1 MSWGK
6 RSTKHEVTNVKVS
19 FISLGCAKNLVN
31 TEQMMALC
39 RDAGHTLLEEP
50 AGADVVVIN
59 TCGFIDSAKEEAIDT
74 ILAAAQLKAEGK
86 VRKILVTGCLTQRY
100 QQEILTE
107 LPEVDGIM
115 GTGSYGEIVAALEEL
130 MGGGHPCRFASIH
143 GRIDEF
149 DRVLTTPKHYAY
161 LRIAE
166 GCDNHCAYCVIPSL
180 RGRYRSRRMEDVL
193 AEAKKLAD
201 AGVRECIV
209 IAQDITRYG
218 IDLYGERKLAA
229 LLREL
234 CKLDFHWIRLH
245 YLYPDEFTDELIDT
259 IADEEKVLPYLDI
272 PIQHCNDKVLK
283 AMNRRGDKAE
293 LLALFRKLRARIP
306 GLVLRTSLIAGL
318 PYEDEAAFEELCEFL
333 QEVRIERA
341 GVFPYSPEEGTPAA
355 KMERVDTDEAERR
368 ADLIVD
374 VQSRIMDDFNDSR
387 MGGVTEVLC
396 DGFDNQAMMF
406 VGRSYAE
413 SPDID
418 GRIYFTA
425 DHEVEA
431 GRFVPVRIT
440 GAMDGELTGE
450 LAE

>member
-1 MSWGK
+1 M
-6 RSTKHEVTNVKVS
+6 KVS

-74 ILAAAQLKAEGK
+74 ILAAAQLKAEGQ

-201 AGVRECIV
+201 AGVQECIV

-229 LLREL
+229 LLWEL

-306 GLVLRTSLIAGL
+306 GLVLRTSLITGL
-318 PYEDEAAFEELCEFL
+318 PYEDEAAFEELCDFL
-333 QEVRIERA
+333 GEQKLQRVGA
-341 GVFPYSPEEGTPAA
+341 FAYSPEEGTPAA
-355 KMERVDTDEAERR
+355 KMLNRVDADEARHR
-368 ADLIVD
+368 AELVME
-374 VQSRIMDDFNDSR
+374 VQAQIMDQFNDSR
-387 MGGVTEVLC
+387 MGDTVEVLC
-396 DGFDNQAMMF
+396 DGWDGQSMSY

-413 SPDID
+413 SPGID
-418 GRIYFTA
+418 GSIYFTS
-425 DHEVEA
+425 DSPVEA
-431 GRFVPVRIT
+431 GDFVRVRIT

-450 LAE
+450 RTEE

>member
-1 MSWGK
+1 MI
-6 RSTKHEVTNVKVS
+6 VS
-19 FISLGCAKNLVN
+19 FISLGCDKNRVN

-39 RDAGHTLLEEP
+39 LQSGMTVQEDCAGS
-50 AGADVVVIN
+50 DVVVVN
-59 TCGFIDSAKEEAIDT
+59 TCGFIDSAKLEAIET
-74 ILAAAQLKAEGK
+74 ILSVAELKAAGR
-86 VRKILVTGCLTQRY
+86 VGKILVTGCLSQRY
-100 QQEILTE
+100 QAELLEE

-115 GTGSYGEIVAALEEL
+115 GTGSYGDIVSAVEQVAAGQKFSRFTDISGPVEEL
-130 MGGGHPCRFASIH
+130 P
-143 GRIDEF
+143 
-149 DRVLTTPKHYAY
+149 RVISTPMHYAY

-166 GCDNHCAYCVIPSL
+166 GCDNRCAYCVIPSL

-193 AEAKKLAD
+193 AEARKLSD

-234 CKLDFHWIRLH
+234 CKMDFRWVRLH

-259 IADEEKVLPYLDI
+259 IAAEDKVLPYLDI

-293 LLALFRKLRARIP
+293 LLALFRKLRGRIP
-306 GLVLRTSLIAGL
+306 GLVLRTSLITGL

-355 KMERVDTDEAERR
+355 RMLNRVDTDEAERR

-387 MGGVTEVLC
+387 MGTVTEVLC
-396 DGFDNQAMMF
+396 DGFDSQSMMF

-431 GRFVPVRIT
+431 GEFVPVRIT

-450 LAE
+450 VAE

>member
-1 MSWGK
+1 M
-6 RSTKHEVTNVKVS
+6 KVS

-39 RDAGHTLLEEP
+39 RDAGHTLLEKP

-74 ILAAAQLKAEGK
+74 ILAAAQLKAEGQ

-143 GRIDEF
+143 GKIDEF

-418 GRIYFTA
+418 GHIYFTA

-431 GRFVPVRIT
+431 GQFVPVRIT
-440 GAMDGELTGE
+440 GTMDGELTGE

>member
-39 RDAGHTLLEEP
+39 RDAGYTLLEGP

-74 ILAAAQLKAEGK
+74 ILAAAQLKAEGQ

-143 GRIDEF
+143 GKIDEF

-193 AEAKKLAD
+193 AEARKLAD

-431 GRFVPVRIT
+431 GQFVPVRIT
-440 GAMDGELTGE
+440 GTMDGELTGE

>member
-1 MSWGK
+1 M
-6 RSTKHEVTNVKVS
+6 NVS
-19 FISLGCAKNLVN
+19 FISLGCDKNRVN
-31 TEQMMALC
+31 TEQMMAMCLQ
-39 RDAGHTLLEEP
+39 AGMTVQEDVN
-50 AGADVVVIN
+50 GSDVVVIN
-59 TCGFIDSAKEEAIDT
+59 TCGFIDSAKTEAIET
-74 ILAAAQLKAEGK
+74 ILSAAELKAAGEVK
-86 VRKILVTGCLTQRY
+86 KILVTGCLSQRY
-100 QQEILTE
+100 RDEMMTE
-107 LPEVDGIM
+107 LPEIDGMM
-115 GTGSYGEIVAALEEL
+115 GTADYGDIVSAVEQVMAGEDCTHFSDINGAVEEL
-130 MGGGHPCRFASIH
+130 P
-143 GRIDEF
+143 
-149 DRVLTTPKHYAY
+149 RVLSTPTHFAY

-166 GCDNHCAYCVIPSL
+166 GCSNSCAYCIIPKL

-193 AEAKKLAD
+193 AEARKLSD

-234 CKLDFHWIRLH
+234 CKMDFRWIRLH

-259 IADEEKVLPYLDI
+259 IAAEDKVLPYLDI

-293 LLALFRKLRARIP
+293 LLALFRKLRGRIP
-306 GLVLRTSLIAGL
+306 GLVLRTSLITGL

-355 KMERVDTDEAERR
+355 RMLNRVDTDEAERR

-387 MGGVTEVLC
+387 MGTVTEVLC
-396 DGFDNQAMMF
+396 DGFDSQSMMF

-431 GRFVPVRIT
+431 GEFVPVRIT

-450 LAE
+450 VAE